1 MKKLIALF
9 LIICL
14 ATVAF
19 ASCRARSDRAE
30 NNGIVT
36 DDTSRR
42 TDTSDK
48 TTTDR
53 KDSKDS
59 TGMSNGSNTSD
70 RSSGDMS
77 ATDTDGNILDDAG
90 NAVSDAVRGAT
101 DAVDDILGGRDTRN

>member
-14 ATVAF
+14 ASAVLV
-19 ASCRARSDRAE
+19 SCRAGSDRAE

-36 DDTSRR
+36 DDTSKR
-42 TDTSDK
+42 TDTGDK

-53 KDSKDS
+53 NDGKDT

-90 NAVSDAVRGAT
+90 DAVSDAVRGAT
-101 DAVDDILGGRDTRN
+101 DAVDDILGGGDTRN